1 MVRYSITMDD
11 ELVQKI
17 DRDCKG
23 LDISRSDWISEACSI
38 RFPELAGNGIPLL
51 DDENSDVP
59 RHNMIDYDETY
70 QSFSIDVPEY
80 YNFSFDVID
89 AWAKRDRNKLAMIWV
104 NQQGEEM
111 KFTFRDLS
119 RRSNQVANMITKYGP
134 AKGERVLIMLPRVPE
149 WWFFV
154 LGMIKMG
161 VVYCPAP
168 TMLTEQD
175 LKYRINAADI
185 KMVITNA
192 ENAHKVDAIFDE
204 CPSLSSKF
212 IVDGEREG
220 WISYPVELAYP
231 APVSSTFVK
240 YHDLLATKSTDPM
253 LIFFTSGTTGE
264 PKMVLHDHS
273 YALGHIVTGRLWHD
287 VRSTDLHFTVADTGW
302 GKSTWG
308 KLFGQWNE
316 GAAIMVYD
324 IRGRFNATEL
334 LPVIEKYGVTTFCV
348 PPTIYRMLILAE
360 LEKYDFSEMRH
371 CCSAGEPLNP
381 EVIKVW
387 KKATGLTIYEGYGQ
401 TETVL
406 CVGTFPCM
414 KSKYG
419 SMGKP
424 SPGWIVEILTDQ
436 GEVASP
442 MEEGH
447 IAIKLN
453 PRPVGL
459 FREYIDNPKDN
470 AESFSEGYYY
480 TGDKA
485 YRDEDGYFWFVGRD
499 DDVIK
504 ASGYRIGPF
513 EVESALME
521 HPAVQEA
528 AVVGTPDVIR
538 GQIVKAFIVLSNGFT
553 PSEALV
559 RDIQKYVKQVTAPYK
574 YPRAIEF
581 VESLPKTISGKIK
594 RKELKLRE
602 IEKTEKRKHEWGE
615 VKAAAKGEAKGDVK
629 TGMKGDV
636 KGGSKKEEKAGII
649 GSTESTK
656 GGKTVAPAVK
666 SAVKPTALVTPPP
679 KPRAEGKK
687 EEKTEGKTER

>member
-1 MVRYSITMDD
+1 MYVAMVRYSITMD
-11 ELVQKI
+11 EKLVQKI
-17 DRDCKG
+17 DADSKKQG
-23 LDISRSDWISEACSI
+23 LSRSDWISEVCTTQ
-38 RFPELAGNGIPLL
+38 FPELDGSGLPQVNHEHTLG
-51 DDENSDVP
+51 SK
-59 RHNMIDYDETY
+59 HNITDYDETY
-70 QSFSIDVPEY
+70 NSFSIDVPEY

-89 AWAKRDRNKLAMIWV
+89 ALARKDRNKLAMIWV
-104 NQQGEEM
+104 NQKGEE
-111 KFTFRDLS
+111 KKYTFRDLS
-119 RRSNQVANMITKYGP
+119 RLSNQVANMLIKYGP

-192 ENAHKVDAIFDE
+192 ENADKVDAIFDE
-204 CPSLSSKF
+204 CPSLASKF
-212 IVDGEREG
+212 IIDDEREG

-231 APVSSTFVK
+231 APVSSKLVPFEG
-240 YHDLLATKSTDPM
+240 LERTKSTDPM

-273 YALGHIVTGRLWHD
+273 YALGHIVTGRFWHD
-287 VRSTDLHFTVADTGW
+287 VRSNDLHFTVADTGW

-324 IRGRFNATEL
+324 IRGKFHATEL
-334 LPVIEKYGVTTFCV
+334 LPVLEKYGVTTFCV
-348 PPTIYRMLILAE
+348 PPTIYRMMILAE
-360 LEKYDFSEMRH
+360 LEKYDFSELRH

-381 EVIKVW
+381 EVIRVW
-387 KKATGLTIYEGYGQ
+387 KKATGHTIYEGYGQ

-406 CVGTFPCM
+406 CIGTFPSM
-414 KSKYG
+414 EPRFG

-424 SPGWIVEILTDQ
+424 APGWQIEIHDDE
-436 GEVASP
+436 GKPAAPHV
-442 MEEGH
+442 EGH
-447 IAIKLN
+447 IAIKMD

-459 FREYIDNPKDN
+459 FREYIDNDVEN
-470 AESFSEGYYY
+470 AKSFSDGYYY

-485 YRDEDGYFWFVGRD
+485 YVDEDGYFWFVGRD

-513 EVESALME
+513 EVESALIE

-538 GQIVKAFIVLSNGFT
+538 GQVVKAFVVLSPGYT
-553 PSEALV
+553 PSESLIH
-559 RDIQKYVKQVTAPYK
+559 DIQGYVKKVTAPYK
-574 YPRAIEF
+574 YPRVIEF
-581 VESLPKTISGKIK
+581 VDSLPKTISGKIR
-594 RKELKLRE
+594 RKELKQRE
-602 IEKTEKRKHEWGE
+602 MEKHAKKVKATEEKREM
-615 VKAAAKGEAKGDVK
+615 K
-629 TGMKGDV
+629 TGR
-636 KGGSKKEEKAGII
+636 
-649 GSTESTK
+649 ES
-656 GGKTVAPAVK
+656 
-666 SAVKPTALVTPPP
+666 
-679 KPRAEGKK
+679 R
-687 EEKTEGKTER
+687 